1 MIESEEDVMDDEDNW
16 NAFLENEY
24 VDNEVKWN
32 FAFMLAREWRVK
44 RVSPLDFNQLD
55 DNPRFQSA
63 LRRAHITFAER
74 QIEVTAEIFDWY
86 ANCIQRGHLQ
96 IEVRTSESLIYI
108 SSYGP
113 FLFSP

>member
-1 MIESEEDVMDDEDNW
+1 
-16 NAFLENEY
+16 
-24 VDNEVKWN
+24 
-32 FAFMLAREWRVK
+32 MLAREWRVK

-86 ANCIQRGHLQ
+86 ANCIQRGYLQ
-96 IEVRTSESLIYI
+96 IEVRTSESLIFI
-108 SSYGP
+108 QSLIHFS
-113 FLFSP
+113 FLIA